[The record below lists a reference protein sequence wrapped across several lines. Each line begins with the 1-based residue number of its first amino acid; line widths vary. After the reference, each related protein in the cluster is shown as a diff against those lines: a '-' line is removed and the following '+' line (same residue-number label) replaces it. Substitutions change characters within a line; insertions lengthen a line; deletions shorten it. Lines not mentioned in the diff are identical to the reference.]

1 MLPASLAVIQ
11 LRGEK
16 VMSIERRLTRRR
28 LLGAAGIA
36 ASAAAS
42 GIACPR
48 LVFAQTKKEIKFTL
62 PWVAEGSNLYT
73 FVAKGMGF
81 WDKHGLDVDIARGS
95 GSVAAAQAIGE
106 GRFDFGMSTPS
117 IAILQTIRGLPT
129 VALACCAYDA
139 TMGIGVMNDGPIKSP
154 KDLEGRTMASVAT
167 SGDYPFLPLF
177 AEKAGFDLAKVTR
190 MQVDNKV
197 RDRLLPE
204 GKVDAISGFASSA
217 MPSYAATGVKAHFML
232 FSDYGIPNYGTTVMT
247 QPARI
252 ADEPQLCAAFV
263 DGMLQGLKATLLD
276 PAEAMKVFFKQV
288 PEMALLAQARE
299 QIRVGTGILIY
310 VAAREII
317 KANGMGYMEPKDFE
331 AMTDLVMK
339 YLAHEGDQRP
349 AIDKMM
355 TNSFTGGLKLSPAEW
370 DQAQKNA
377 QEFRPYVS

>member
-1 MLPASLAVIQ
+1 
-11 LRGEK
+11 
-16 VMSIERRLTRRR
+16 MSITRRLSRRR
-28 LLGAAGIA
+28 FLRVSGIA
-36 ASAAAS
+36 A
-42 GIACPR
+42 GGLTLPR
-48 LVFAQTKKEIKFTL
+48 LVFAQNKKAVHFTL
-62 PWVAEGSNLYT
+62 PWVAEGSNLFT

-81 WDKHGLDVDIARGS
+81 WEKHGLDVDIARGS

-106 GRFDFGMSTPS
+106 ARFDFGMCSPS
-117 IAILQTIRGLPT
+117 AAILQTVKGLPT
-129 VALACCAYDA
+129 VALAACAYDA
-139 TMGIGVMNDGPIKSP
+139 TMGIGMLIDGPIKTP
-154 KDLEGRTMASVAT
+154 KDLEGRQLASTVT
-167 SGDYPFLPLF
+167 SGEYPFLPAF
-177 AEKAGFDLAKVTR
+177 AENAGFDLAKVTR
-190 MQVDNKV
+190 IQVDNKV

-247 QPARI
+247 QPARV
-252 ADEPQLCAAFV
+252 AEEPQLCAAFV

-299 QIRVGTGILIY
+299 QIRVGTGILSY

-317 KANGMGYMEPKDFE
+317 KANGMGYMEAKDYE

-349 AIDKMM
+349 VIDKVM
-355 TNSFTGGLKLSPAEW
+355 TNSFAGGLKLSPAEW

-377 QEFRPYVS
+377 QEF

>member
-1 MLPASLAVIQ
+1 
-11 LRGEK
+11 
-16 VMSIERRLTRRR
+16 MSIEHRLTRRR
-28 LLGAAGIA
+28 LLGTAGIGA
-36 ASAAAS
+36 WAAAS

-139 TMGIGVMNDGPIKSP
+139 TMGIGVMNDGPIKTP
-154 KDLEGRTMASVAT
+154 KDLEGRTMASVVT

-177 AEKAGFDLAKVTR
+177 AEKAGFDLTKVTR

-247 QPARI
+247 QPARVS
-252 ADEPQLCAAFV
+252 DEPQLCAAFV

-299 QIRVGTGILIY
+299 QIRVGTGILTY

-317 KANGMGYMEPKDFE
+317 RTNGMGYMEPKDFE

-349 AIDKMM
+349 AIDQMM
-355 TNSFTGGLKLSPAEW
+355 TNSVAGGIKLSPAEW